1 MKTVDL
7 TPTPEAYRGMLLAV
21 IQHGTDTENKKW
33 AAEELARVRDVVA
46 WGAQDGA
53 QAG

>member
-1 MKTVDL
+1 METVDL

-21 IQHGTDTENKKW
+21 IQHGTDTDNKKW
-33 AAEELARVRDVVA
+33 AAEELARVRDVVV
-46 WGAQDGA
+46 WGPQGDA